1 LAEAKELVEITGYP
15 YFVTSMGKGSVSE
28 HLPTFGGTYG
38 GIASFP
44 GPKKA
49 IESSDCV
56 LWLGNYPV
64 SKLFPLLGRLDLLTI
79 QRVISTRMAR

>member
-1 LAEAKELVEITGYP
+1 LEKEAFALIEATGYP

-28 HLPTFGGTYG
+28 HLPTFGGIHG
-38 GIASFP
+38 GAGSFP
-44 GPKKA
+44 DIQKF

-64 SKLFPLLGRLDLLTI
+64 CSSLHLTI
-79 QRVISTRMAR
+79 I